1 MTQHPWAAGRSGV
14 HLASRRILLT
24 ACGEHPGRAWA
35 AQQVRNLAW
44 HPWPVPAVMRA
55 RHIHKSRYLNELI
68 PGVGMKSPR
77 RAAPE

>member
-44 HPWPVPAVMRA
+44 HPMAGSICHASAAASINRA
-55 RHIHKSRYLNELI
+55 TLMN
-68 PGVGMKSPR
+68 
-77 RAAPE
+77 